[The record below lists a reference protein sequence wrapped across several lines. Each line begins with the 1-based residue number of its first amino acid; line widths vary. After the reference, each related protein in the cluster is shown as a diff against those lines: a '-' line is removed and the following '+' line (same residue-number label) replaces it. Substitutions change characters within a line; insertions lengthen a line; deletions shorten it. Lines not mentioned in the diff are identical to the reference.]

1 MEVSPTAQS
10 LLKYKLLTFLFFG
23 LAIATYEE
31 FLDILIPGLPNG
43 SYREAVGPLFFLIPT
58 IVLAGFQ
65 IMSGGFVLYM
75 TVRTLSHDNNRIRMW
90 QALSLASVQTF
101 LFSLTYAFFGR
112 RGPLY
117 YLVFVGGGPPWI
129 LPLEIL
135 WTTFQIISLGYLL
148 ERLTKIKWR
157 WSLFT
162 SAFILILILDPAS

>member
-1 MEVSPTAQS
+1 MGVSLTAQS
-10 LLKYKLLTFLFFG
+10 LTKYKLLTFLFFG
-23 LAIATYEE
+23 LAITVYEV
-31 FLDILIPGLPNG
+31 FLDILIPNLPND
-43 SYREAVGPLFFLIPT
+43 SYRLAVGSIFFLIPS

-90 QALSLASVQTF
+90 QALCLASIQTF
-101 LFSLTYAFFGR
+101 LFSLTYAIFGKK
-112 RGPLY
+112 GPLY

-129 LPLEIL
+129 LPVEIL
-135 WTTFQIISLGYLL
+135 WTTFEIIAFGYLL
-148 ERLTKIKWR
+148 KRLTNLKWR